1 MGKVIKLQVK
11 KDRYILVD
19 SIDCIA
25 DVGIVGDANAK
36 GGDRQVTIMD
46 EAVNTWIAKQP
57 EKGLCSSR
65 FKANITIKGMDTAL
79 LQQGTL
85 LNIGEACL
93 EISSI
98 SKKCY
103 KEQCKLYSEKS
114 VCPIP
119 SGCYFAKVVKSGKV
133 KVEDLCAIEKESAT
147 LHVVKMMK

>member
-1 MGKVIKLQVK
+1 MGKVTKLQIK
-11 KDRYILVD
+11 KSHYVLVD

-25 DVGIVGDANAK
+25 GLGIVGDANAK
-36 GGDRQVTIMD
+36 GGDRQVTIID

-65 FKANITIKGMDTAL
+65 FKANITIKEMDADL
-79 LQQGTL
+79 LEQGDL

-93 EISSI
+93 KISSV

-103 KEQCKLYSEKS
+103 GEQCKLYSEKS

-119 SGCYFAKVVKSGKV
+119 SRCYFAKVVKSGKV
-133 KVEDLCAIEKESAT
+133 KIADLCMT
-147 LHVVKMMK
+147 VVR